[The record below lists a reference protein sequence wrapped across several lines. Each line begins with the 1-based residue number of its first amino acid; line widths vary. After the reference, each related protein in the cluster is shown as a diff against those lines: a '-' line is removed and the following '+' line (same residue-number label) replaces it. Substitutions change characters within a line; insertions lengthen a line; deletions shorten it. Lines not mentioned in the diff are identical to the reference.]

1 MVAVALLGVLG
12 VAGQAR
18 GASFAKLVGP
28 VKVGAVKARGTYDLP
43 FILWGGEAATM
54 LANGNA
60 LSTQGGSVFA
70 ELGLKFKLVPG
81 DDFVGQVR
89 RYLKGETP
97 FLRGTFRMI
106 GMASE
111 VLNADPRT
119 RPVVVTQMTWSRG
132 DHAVARAKLRTV
144 ADLKGKT
151 IVLQQGGPHVGMLD
165 DMLQTAK
172 LSWDDVRVVWV
183 DDITGPKGPAARFKK
198 DPKVDVAFVVTPDM
212 LGLVGG
218 LDKTGTGAEGTV
230 KGAHVLVSTAELTRS
245 IADVYVV
252 RKDFYDAHRDLVAKF
267 AAGYLKGAEQV
278 VALQKSK
285 RDPQYRGLLA
295 FMVKT
300 YGKDVLPNASEA
312 DGLIADCAFVGHGG
326 NVAFFTDPRNQNGFA
341 NMVDSALR
349 LATTRG
355 YAAKRTAILAPEW
368 KWEGAPFSG
377 TLSRM
382 GEQAGSR
389 FNAEATLA
397 ELEELSAGGAI
408 GDRTIYSFTISFE
421 PNQTDFSEARY
432 SREYQEAIRLAGKYG
447 GAALVIRGHADP
459 AKTLGE
465 MVKAGIEAGVL
476 QRRGS
481 KGNYHY
487 YVKGRELKLGSTKA
501 VVDAIQRGLFDRAR
515 SHKPR
520 EVMQAARTLSQER
533 ANIVRDSILAFAAGK
548 GLRLDASQVQAMGVG
563 IREPIVPVPRSLN
576 DVKQNTRVEFAL
588 VRVSAEATTPSDFDY

>member
-1 MVAVALLGVLG
+1 MVIALLGVLG
-12 VAGQAR
+12 SAGGAQAR
-18 GASFAKLVGP
+18 SFAELVGP
-28 VKVGAVKARGTYDLP
+28 VKAGSVKAQGSYDLP

-54 LANGNA
+54 LANGNS
-60 LSTQGGSVFA
+60 LTTKTGSIFDG
-70 ELGLKFKLVPG
+70 LGLKLKLVPG

-89 RYLKGETP
+89 NYVTGKTP

-119 RPVVVTQMTWSRG
+119 RPVVVAQMTWSRG
-132 DHAVARAKLRTV
+132 DHAVARAGLRNV

-252 RKDFYDAHRDLVAKF
+252 RKDFYDAHQDVVARF
-267 AAGYLKGAEQV
+267 VAGHLKGAERV

-285 RDPQYRGLLA
+285 RDPQYRGLLS

-300 YGKDVLPNASEA
+300 YGAAVLPNASEA

-326 NVAFFTDPRNQNGFA
+326 NVAFFTDARNQNGFTTL
-341 NMVDSALR
+341 VDSSLR
-349 LATTRG
+349 LATTRR
-355 YAAKRTAILAPEW
+355 YASKRTAILSPSW
-368 KWEGAPFSG
+368 KWDAAPFAG

-382 GEQAGSR
+382 GERSGAR

-397 ELEELSAGGAI
+397 ELEELSAGGAM
-408 GDRTIYSFTISFE
+408 GDRTLYSFTISFE
-421 PNQTDFSEARY
+421 PNQTDFSEAQY
-432 SREYQEAIRLAGKYG
+432 SKEYQEAIRLAGKFG

-476 QRRGS
+476 ERRGAAGS
-481 KGNYHY
+481 YHY
-487 YVKGRELKLGSTKA
+487 YIKGRELKLDSTKA

-533 ANIVRDSILAFAAGK
+533 ANIVRDSILAFAASR

-563 IREPIVPVPRSLN
+563 MREPIVSVPRSLG